1 MKRKLLADHK
11 TARRITKK
19 GNFLNPLVAHVEF
32 FAQDLSHVGY
42 FNLYA
47 LLLPHEVGDLGR
59 PPQVSLVV
67 YELLHCLNNS
77 GMLLELIVFRSLNL
91 T

>member
-1 MKRKLLADHK
+1 MYRKLLTHNKA
-11 TARRITKK
+11 ARCITKV
-19 GNFLNPLVAHVEF
+19 GNLLDPLVAHVEF

-77 GMLLELIVFRSLNL
+77 GMLLDLIVFRSLNL